1 MHKSAKYFVAFNQFH
16 ERIGPQRIKR
26 LLNYFPDLESAW
38 RADSGELIAAGLEE
52 NLAQEFCAGRIS
64 INPEAEMEKLAKENI
79 GVITILDENYPGLL
93 KEIYDPPALIYVKGS
108 LLPQDDQALA
118 IVGTR
123 LPSPYGQQAA
133 SFLAGQIAQLNLTI
147 ISGLARG
154 VDTLAHLAAL
164 QNNSRTIAVIG
175 SGLDKAS
182 IYPPSNRILAE
193 KIAGC
198 GAVISEYPIASP
210 AFKHHFVAR
219 NRIISGLSLGTLV
232 IEAREKSG
240 ALITAKHALEQNR
253 EVFSVPGS
261 IFCPTAKGPNSLLK
275 IGAKL
280 VENASD
286 ILEELNL
293 KNLTRQIQ
301 MKEII
306 PENEEEAAILKILSD
321 EPTHIDKVVNETKL
335 DTSRV
340 NSAMAIM
347 EMKGKIKNLGGM
359 NYVIAR

>member
-175 SGLDKAS
+175 SGL
-182 IYPPSNRILAE
+182 
-193 KIAGC
+193 
-198 GAVISEYPIASP
+198 
-210 AFKHHFVAR
+210 
-219 NRIISGLSLGTLV
+219 
-232 IEAREKSG
+232 
-240 ALITAKHALEQNR
+240 
-253 EVFSVPGS
+253 
-261 IFCPTAKGPNSLLK
+261 
-275 IGAKL
+275 
-280 VENASD
+280 
-286 ILEELNL
+286 
-293 KNLTRQIQ
+293 
-301 MKEII
+301 
-306 PENEEEAAILKILSD
+306 
-321 EPTHIDKVVNETKL
+321 
-335 DTSRV
+335 
-340 NSAMAIM
+340 
-347 EMKGKIKNLGGM
+347 
-359 NYVIAR
+359 

>member
-1 MHKSAKYFVAFNQFH
+1 
-16 ERIGPQRIKR
+16 
-26 LLNYFPDLESAW
+26 
-38 RADSGELIAAGLEE
+38 
-52 NLAQEFCAGRIS
+52 
-64 INPEAEMEKLAKENI
+64 
-79 GVITILDENYPGLL
+79 
-93 KEIYDPPALIYVKGS
+93 
-108 LLPQDDQALA
+108 
-118 IVGTR
+118 
-123 LPSPYGQQAA
+123 
-133 SFLAGQIAQLNLTI
+133 
-147 ISGLARG
+147 
-154 VDTLAHLAAL
+154 
-164 QNNSRTIAVIG
+164 
-175 SGLDKAS
+175 
-182 IYPPSNRILAE
+182 YPPSNRILAE